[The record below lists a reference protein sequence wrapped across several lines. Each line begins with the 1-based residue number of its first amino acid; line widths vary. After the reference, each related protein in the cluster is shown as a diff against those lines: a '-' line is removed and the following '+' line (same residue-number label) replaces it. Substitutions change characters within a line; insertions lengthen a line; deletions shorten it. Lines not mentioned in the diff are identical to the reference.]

1 MMTKLGIILCYR
13 LNAEREHYIR
23 GSLET
28 DAEMLIVGSQ
38 DGMSDAE
45 LRQMDTGEST
55 SFAETLADGSTVFLS
70 EQTVTDNACK
80 AAEKLKRQGAS
91 VAMIFDSFPLPALRE
106 SGVITPSDLLEHAA
120 LSMRNQGSIS
130 VLQPIKEVM
139 EREIQHWQALGVP
152 LVHAYAPPLMPGS
165 PDNAQVEERIRNAPD
180 EHLNQAALS
189 LVEQGAEVI
198 VLDCFAYGDHHRE
211 LVFGVTAKPVILPT
225 AYIGVTL
232 NSMYCLAED
241 KYSRAMATHISGV
254 HECLE

>member
-23 GSLET
+23 SSLET

-45 LRQMDTGEST
+45 LRQMDTGEPT
-55 SFAETLADGSTVFLS
+55 SFAETLGDGSAVFLS
-70 EQTVTDNACK
+70 EQTVTDHACK

-91 VAMIFDSFPLPALRE
+91 VAMIFDSFPLPGLRE

-120 LSMRNQGSIS
+120 LSMRDQGSIG

-152 LVHAYAPPLMPGS
+152 LVHAYAPPLMQGS
-165 PDNAQVEERIRNAPD
+165 PDNAQVEESIRNAPD
-180 EHLNQAALS
+180 EYLIQAALS

-198 VLDCFAYGDHHRE
+198 VLDCFGYGDHHRE
-211 LVFGVTAKPVILPT
+211 LVFGVTGKPVILPT
-225 AYIGVTL
+225 SYIGVTL
-232 NSMYCLAED
+232 NSLYCLA
-241 KYSRAMATHISGV
+241 AINQPGAITAHISGV
-254 HECLE
+254 QECL